1 MPLEKYGVY
10 NTTVLRKQWNI
21 SNQLVLKYFKSND
34 PTCMAAKEAPDI
46 KNRLLDSVGEGEGGV
61 I

>member
-1 MPLEKYGVY
+1 MPLEKSGIY

-34 PTCMAAKEAPDI
+34 PTCMAAREAQT
-46 KNRLLDSVGEGEGGV
+46 
-61 I
+61 